1 MIDAHTE
8 RRRLLRRRN
17 HCNSAV
23 HTCCGTETCGCSVC
37 AEARRQHEL
46 QKAEF
51 ARSLIAEGRAHTDEM
66 TTLNQE
72 FMGAMFGG
80 PAPDLFLDEIRAA
93 ITADPGLI
101 AEIRQLIATRAPA
114 EASA

>member
-8 RRRLLRRRN
+8 RRRLLRRRSG
-17 HCNSAV
+17 CNAPV
-23 HTCCGTETCGCSVC
+23 HKCCGTETCGCPVC
-37 AEARRQHEL
+37 IEARRQHEL

-51 ARSLIAEGRAHTDEM
+51 ARNLIAEGRAHTDEM
-66 TTLNQE
+66 TALNQE
-72 FMGAMFGG
+72 FLGSMFGG

-93 ITADPGLI
+93 IAADPGLI